1 MSNNSK
7 LPSRLVAFTGIL
19 VIAITLIGGYVISQ
33 GLNSFRTQPIATK
46 WNAQWIKADGQQLYS
61 GAFRK
66 DLFLTSEVS
75 RAWIRIA
82 AKDAFE
88 LVVNGDTATRSYL
101 WRPTRPFQNGLSE
114 YGQRLNFSAPLLA
127 LNFPREYQWIG
138 HKEYMIPAYID
149 VTNLL
154 DKGRNSI
161 SILIESRKADAAV
174 ILEGEILLNTGEV
187 IKLGTDNSWHAWQ
200 TPPASTQLD
209 WMNPNQ
215 LPPEGKICVV
225 EENAPDW
232 FYQTLP
238 LSIFG
243 NPFRASIISP
253 NNEEDRSTHT
263 FEAEWQIDS
272 TVSSAWMR
280 VLANRNFDLF
290 INGRRVNAN
299 TYGGDDYTVGEW
311 NIGTQKALDP
321 TARPSLLDP
330 DEVGHIYTGKRFA
343 NPRHS
348 DPTVND
354 FKRYDNQL
362 NKTSE
367 SPSRAG
373 QAPQTNPLFSETQQ
387 INPNA
392 GTFADYL
399 PGERSPEVLTRN
411 RESYQFVGF
420 DISSLLKQGKNNIR
434 IRLNPK
440 DHALSLSW
448 LPSVAIDAEAK
459 TTKGEVVSITTD
471 SRWRVRYRDDP
482 SLSTETVE
490 QALLRN
496 KVTSA
501 IQLPTLKYRGYVY
514 HQADKL
520 RSWTTTTLIVFV
532 LLLATIVVNFWR
544 QPITTE
550 SLSYLSR
557 YQLLFPLSILLG
569 VLMLR
574 LSWVERYE
582 WVWLH
587 YPWIWLAGAIGAA
600 LALALGTIRVR
611 RLVHGNIPQKRRGRK
626 LVALTRWLPASPY
639 WKYIIFVHLLL
650 AFCLRA
656 YQVDYQT
663 IDDDEYAS
671 IQAAIAIAEK
681 GVPEYTPD
689 VWYTRSPLY
698 HYLSGFFVW
707 LLGANIWVLRLPMV
721 LFGVATTWLCYHTC
735 KHLLG
740 SAWLGIGGMLLYA
753 FHPFLIFSSHIARF
767 YQQQQFFALLTAFF
781 FCKGFVSGAQEMKY
795 RYATLACFLAAILS
809 QELSVVI
816 GFQLLFGYLLFAKR
830 KPMGDEVRTLIIA
843 VCVIALTAIDIIVFQ
858 TRTLTRTEGI
868 SPNVEA
874 TLSPNFSSP
883 MNYLSVFFSYSRLH
897 LSLSLLFF
905 LGLPLAFKNGNRNV
919 LAMYYMMFSGV
930 IFTNLL
936 VTADSLRYQ
945 YWIIPLW
952 ILLGLYCIKAIL
964 DYLDSFSLKAI
975 KGTFRLGRTRILIS
989 TIVFTAIFIS
999 WSPWRI
1005 PGSYETKL
1013 LGDASGAFQYIRT
1026 HMRPDDRVGA
1036 TEPHPHGILLETGR
1050 ADYDI
1055 AMPLLY
1061 DFVYL
1066 TDGELHDRNADAL
1079 VISTVEQLQNEFAKH
1094 DRVWIA
1100 INREK
1105 FRSRGKNLRW
1115 EYPGARAEL
1124 FLRQQ
1129 CSIEHQTYLWTVF
1142 LWDANRANYKAFRQN
1157 WNR

>member
-1 MSNNSK
+1 MNNRQ
-7 LPSRLVAFTGIL
+7 SRSFRLWLFTGLLAVTL
-19 VIAITLIGGYVISQ
+19 VGLGGYIVAQ
-33 GLNSFRTQPIATK
+33 ALFPYRTQPVATQ
-46 WNAQWIKADGQQLYS
+46 WNAQWIKADGQGLYS

-75 RAWIRIA
+75 RAWIRVA

-138 HKEYMIPAYID
+138 HKEYMVPAYID
-149 VTNLL
+149 VTNKLN
-154 DKGRNSI
+154 KGRNAI

-187 IKLGTDNSWHAWQ
+187 IHLATDTSWHAWQ
-200 TPPASTQLD
+200 TAPATTQLD
-209 WMNPNQ
+209 WMNQNQ
-215 LPPEGKICVV
+215 LPPEGSSCIV
-225 EENAPDW
+225 ETDAPTW
-232 FYQTLP
+232 FYRTLP
-238 LSIFG
+238 QEIFSA
-243 NPFRASIISP
+243 PFRPKIISP
-253 NNEEDRSTHT
+253 SKLEDHLAFT
-263 FEAEWQIDS
+263 FEKEWQIDS
-272 TVSSAWMR
+272 PVSTAWMR
-280 VLANRNFDLF
+280 ILANRNFDLF
-290 INGRRVNAN
+290 VNERRVNTN
-299 TYGGDDYTVGEW
+299 TYGSDDYTVGEW
-311 NIGTQKALDP
+311 GIGSQKALDP
-321 TARPSLLDP
+321 SARPSLLDP
-330 DEVGHIYTGKRFA
+330 DEVGHVYAGKKFT

-354 FKRYDNQL
+354 FQPYDNQL
-362 NKTSE
+362 NKPSE
-367 SPSRAG
+367 RPSQAG
-373 QAPQTNPLFSETQQ
+373 QAPETNPLFDERQQ

-399 PGERSPEVLTRN
+399 PGERAPEALTRN
-411 RESYQFVGF
+411 RESYQLAAF
-420 DISSLLKQGKNNIR
+420 DLTSLLKKGSNSIR

-440 DHALSLSW
+440 DTALALNWQPSL
-448 LPSVAIDAEAK
+448 AIDGIA
-459 TTKGEVVSITTD
+459 TD
-471 SRWRVRYRDDP
+471 KNGNTSKLATDP
-482 SLSTETVE
+482 SWQVSSTGSSISEPAFTRS
-490 QALLRN
+490 AI
-496 KVTSA
+496 TSA
-501 IQLPTLKYRGYVY
+501 IQLPSLKYRGFIY
-514 HQADKL
+514 HQGDKVL
-520 RSWTTTTLIVFV
+520 AWLMVSSIALVFV
-532 LLLATIVVNFWR
+532 AASIVVSLWR
-544 QPITTE
+544 HEITDE
-550 SLSYLSR
+550 ALSYLSR
-557 YQLLFPLSILLG
+557 YQLLFPTSILLG

-582 WVWLH
+582 WLWLH
-587 YPWIWLAGAIGAA
+587 YPWIWLAGALAA
-600 LALALGTIRVR
+600 TIALGLGTIRVR
-611 RLVHGNIPQKRRGRK
+611 RLLHDNLPYKRRGQK
-626 LVALTRWLPASPY
+626 LVELVRLLPSSKS
-639 WKYIIFVHLLL
+639 WKYIIFAHLLL

-656 YQVDYQT
+656 YHIDFQT

-671 IQAAIAIAEK
+671 IQASIAIAQK
-681 GVPEYTPD
+681 GVPEYTAD

-707 LLGANIWVLRLPMV
+707 IFGANIWVLRLPMV
-721 LFGVATTWLCYHTC
+721 LFAVATTYLCYHTC

-740 SAWLGIGGMLLYA
+740 SAWLGIAGMLLYA

-767 YQQQQFFALLTAFF
+767 YQQQQFFALLTAYF

-795 RYATLACFLAAILS
+795 RYYTLWSFFAAIIS

-830 KPMGDEVRTLIIA
+830 KPMGDELRTLAIA
-843 VCVIALTAIDIIVFQ
+843 ACIIALTAIDIIVFQ

-874 TLSPNFSSP
+874 TLAPNFSSP

-952 ILLGLYCIKAIL
+952 ILLGLYCVKAIL
-964 DYLDSFSLKAI
+964 DYLDSFSLQSLKSH
-975 KGTFRLGRTRILIS
+975 FRLDRTRILIS
-989 TIVFTAIFIS
+989 TIVFAAIFIS

-1005 PGSYETKL
+1005 PGSYDTKI

-1066 TDGELHDRNADAL
+1066 TQGQLRDRNADAL
-1079 VISTVEQLQNEFAKH
+1079 VISTVEQLQSEFAKH
-1094 DRVWIA
+1094 DRVWVA

-1129 CSIEHQTYLWTVF
+1129 CSVEYQSYLWTVF
-1142 LWDANRANYKAFRQN
+1142 LWDANRANYQAFRQN

>member
-1 MSNNSK
+1 MNNRQ
-7 LPSRLVAFTGIL
+7 SRSFRLWLFTGLL
-19 VIAITLIGGYVISQ
+19 VISLIGLGSYVISQ
-33 GLNSFRTQPIATK
+33 ALSPYRTQPVATQ
-46 WNAQWIKADGQQLYS
+46 WNAQWIKADGQGLYS

-75 RAWIRIA
+75 RAWIRVA

-88 LVVNGDTATRSYL
+88 LVVNGNTATRSYL

-138 HKEYMIPAYID
+138 HKEYMVPAYID
-149 VTNLL
+149 VTNKLN
-154 DKGRNSI
+154 KGRNAI
-161 SILIESRKADAAV
+161 SILIESRKADASV

-187 IKLGTDNSWHAWQ
+187 IRIQTDSSWHAWQ
-200 TPPASTQLD
+200 TAPATTALD

-215 LPPEGKICVV
+215 LPPEGGTSRI
-225 EENAPDW
+225 ETNAPSW
-232 FYQTLP
+232 FYRTLP
-238 LSIFG
+238 QKIFSE
-243 NPFRASIISP
+243 PFRPQIISP
-253 NNEEDRSTHT
+253 SQNQDANAYT
-263 FEAEWQIDS
+263 FEKTWQVDS
-272 TVSSAWMR
+272 DVSNAWMR

-290 INGRRVNAN
+290 INDRRVNTN
-299 TYGGDDYTVGEW
+299 TYGSDDYTMGEW
-311 NIGTQKALDP
+311 GIGSQKALDP
-321 TARPSLLDP
+321 SARPSLLDP
-330 DEVGHIYTGKRFA
+330 DEVGHVYAGKKFT

-354 FKRYDNQL
+354 FRRYENTL

-367 SPSRAG
+367 SPSNAG
-373 QAPQTNPLFSETQQ
+373 QAPQTNPLFDERQQ

-399 PGERSPEVLTRN
+399 PGERSPEALTRN
-411 RESYQFVGF
+411 RQSYQLVGF
-420 DISSLLKQGKNNIR
+420 DLSTLIKPGDNKIR
-434 IRLNPK
+434 IRLNPQ
-440 DHALSLSW
+440 DTALSLNW
-448 LPSVAIDAEAK
+448 QPSFAIDGIATDKAGIESRLK
-459 TTKGEVVSITTD
+459 TD
-471 SRWRVRYRDDP
+471 SSWSV
-482 SLSTETVE
+482 STNEIGSADYAAT
-490 QALLRN
+490 RSTI
-496 KVTSA
+496 TSA
-501 IQLPTLKYRGYVY
+501 IQLPSIKYRGYIY
-514 HQADKL
+514 HQGDKL
-520 RSWTTTTLIVFV
+520 TAWIIFTLM
-532 LLLATIVVNFWR
+532 AGIVVSLSIVISFWR
-544 QPITTE
+544 QSITDE

-557 YQLLFPLSILLG
+557 YQLLFPTSILLG
-569 VLMLR
+569 ILMLR

-587 YPWIWLAGAIGAA
+587 YPWIWLMGAIAA
-600 LALALGTIRVR
+600 TIALGLGTIRVR
-611 RLVHGNIPQKRRGRK
+611 RILRNDISQKRRGRK
-626 LVALTRWLPASPY
+626 LVDLIRTLPTSKH
-639 WKYIIFVHLLL
+639 WKLIIFAHLLL

-656 YQVDYQT
+656 YHIDFQT

-671 IQAAIAIAEK
+671 IQASIAIAEK
-681 GVPEYTPD
+681 GVPEYTAD

-698 HYLSGFFVW
+698 HYLSGFFIW
-707 LLGANIWVLRLPMV
+707 IFGANIWVLRMPMV
-721 LFGVATTWLCYHTC
+721 LFAVATTWLCYHSC

-740 SAWLGIGGMLLYA
+740 SAWLGIAAMLLYA

-767 YQQQQFFALLTAFF
+767 YQQQQFFALLTAYF

-795 RYATLACFLAAILS
+795 RYYTLWSFLAAILS

-830 KPMGDEVRTLIIA
+830 KPMSDELRTLAIA
-843 VCVIALTAIDIIVFQ
+843 VCVVAITAIDIIIFQ

-897 LSLSLLFF
+897 LSLSILFF

-952 ILLGLYCIKAIL
+952 IMLGLYCVKAIL
-964 DYLDSFSLKAI
+964 DYLDSFSLQAMR
-975 KGTFRLGRTRILIS
+975 GTFRLGRTRILIS
-989 TIVFTAIFIS
+989 TIVFSAIFIS

-1005 PGSYETKL
+1005 PGSYDTKI

-1066 TDGELHDRNADAL
+1066 TEGQLRDRNADAL
-1079 VISTVEQLQNEFAKH
+1079 VISTVEQLQSEFAKH

-1129 CSIEHQTYLWTVF
+1129 CSIEYQSYLWTVF

>member
-1 MSNNSK
+1 MNNSK
-7 LPSRLVAFTGIL
+7 TRSFRLWLFTGL
-19 VIAITLIGGYVISQ
+19 LLATLIGLGSYVVAQALFSY
-33 GLNSFRTQPIATK
+33 RPQPVATE
-46 WNAQWIKADGQQLYS
+46 WNAQWIKAKGGGLYS

-66 DLFLTSEVS
+66 DIFLTSEVS
-75 RAWIRIA
+75 RAWIRVA

-138 HKEYMIPAYID
+138 HKEYMVPAYID
-149 VTNLL
+149 VTNKLN
-154 DKGRNSI
+154 KGRNAI
-161 SILIESRKADAAV
+161 SILIESRKADACA

-187 IKLGTDNSWHAWQ
+187 IRLQTDSSWHAWQ
-200 TPPASTQLD
+200 TAPATTELD

-215 LPPEGKICVV
+215 LPPEGGVSVI
-225 EENAPDW
+225 EENAPNW
-232 FYQTLP
+232 FYRTLP
-238 LSIFG
+238 EEIFSE
-243 NPFRASIISP
+243 PFRPEIISP
-253 NNEEDRSTHT
+253 SLNEDRISFTYEKVWEIENDVST
-263 FEAEWQIDS
+263 
-272 TVSSAWMR
+272 AWMR
-280 VLANRNFDLF
+280 ILTNRNIDLF
-290 INGRRVNAN
+290 VNDRRVNTD
-299 TYGGDDYTVGEW
+299 TYGSNDYTMGEW
-311 NIGTQKALDP
+311 AIGSQKALDP
-321 TARPSLLDP
+321 SARPSLLDP
-330 DEVGHIYTGKRFA
+330 DEVGHVYAGKKFT

-354 FKRYDNQL
+354 FHRYENTL
-362 NKTSE
+362 NKTGE
-367 SPSRAG
+367 SPSKAG
-373 QAPQTNPLFSETQQ
+373 QAPATNPLFNERQQ

-399 PGERSPEVLTRN
+399 PGGRAPEALTRN
-411 RESYQFVGF
+411 REDYQFIGF
-420 DISSLLKQGKNNIR
+420 DLSSLLHPGRNTVK

-440 DHALSLSW
+440 DTALRLNW
-448 LPSVAIDAEAK
+448 LPSLALDAAATDRQGRSSRLQSDETWLVSTGTLASARFVSTRSAI
-459 TTKGEVVSITTD
+459 
-471 SRWRVRYRDDP
+471 
-482 SLSTETVE
+482 
-490 QALLRN
+490 
-496 KVTSA
+496 TSA
-501 IQLPTLKYRGYVY
+501 IQLPSIKYRGFIY
-514 HQADKL
+514 HQGDKL
-520 RSWTTTTLIVFV
+520 LAWFTLALVVALVVGASLVFS
-532 LLLATIVVNFWR
+532 FWK
-544 QPITTE
+544 QDINDE

-557 YQLLFPLSILLG
+557 YQLLFPTSILLG
-569 VLMLR
+569 IVMLR
-574 LSWVERYE
+574 ISWVERFE

-587 YPWIWLAGAIGAA
+587 YPWIWLAGAVAA
-600 LALALGTIRVR
+600 TLALGLGTIRVR
-611 RLVHGNIPQKRRGRK
+611 RILRDDLPQKRRGRM
-626 LVALTRWLPASPY
+626 LVTLVRTLPNSRY
-639 WKYIIFVHLLL
+639 WKFIIFAHLLL
-650 AFCLRA
+650 AFALRA
-656 YQVDYQT
+656 YHIDFQT

-671 IQAAIAIAEK
+671 IQASLAIAEK
-681 GVPEYTPD
+681 GVPEYTAD

-698 HYLSGFFVW
+698 HYLSGFFIW
-707 LLGANIWVLRLPMV
+707 IFGPNIWVLRLPMV
-721 LFGVATTWLCYHTC
+721 LFGVATTWLCYHSC

-740 SAWLGIGGMLLYA
+740 SAWLGIAAMLLYA

-767 YQQQQFFALLTAFF
+767 YQQQQFFALLTAYF

-795 RYATLACFLAAILS
+795 RYYTLWCFLAAILS

-830 KPMGDEVRTLIIA
+830 KPMSDELRTLVIA
-843 VCVIALTAIDIIVFQ
+843 VCVVALTAIDIIVFQ

-897 LSLSLLFF
+897 LSLSVLFF

-952 ILLGLYCIKAIL
+952 IMLGLYCVKAIL
-964 DYLDSFSLKAI
+964 DYLDTFSLQKVRG
-975 KGTFRLGRTRILIS
+975 KFRLGRTRILIS

-1005 PGSYETKL
+1005 PGSYDTKI

-1026 HMRPDDRVGA
+1026 HMRPTDRVGA

-1066 TDGELHDRNADAL
+1066 TEGQLRDRNADAL
-1079 VISTVEQLQNEFAKH
+1079 VVSTVEQLQSEFAKH

-1129 CSIEHQTYLWTVF
+1129 CSIEYQSYLWTVF